1 MIVHLR
7 AGKKR
12 NGRQVAFEQSGVLD
26 DEGVGAAFIHLADQV
41 ERGGEFGVMQQ
52 GVEGHV
58 HPGPI
63 AVRVLDQL
71 RDVREGV
78 PCVLTGSEARSAD
91 VDRVRAAVDGGDTAW
106 QVLGGCE

>member
-1 MIVHLR
+1 MVVHLR
-7 AGKKR
+7 AGKQSD
-12 NGRQVAFEQSGVLD
+12 GRQVAFEQSGVLD
-26 DEGVGAAFIHLADQV
+26 DEGVGAAFVDLADEG
-41 ERGGEFGVMQQ
+41 ERGGDLGVMQQ

-63 AVRVLDQL
+63 AVSVIDQL

-78 PCVLTGSEARSAD
+78 PGVLTGAEARSAD

-106 QVLGGCE
+106 QVLGGGE